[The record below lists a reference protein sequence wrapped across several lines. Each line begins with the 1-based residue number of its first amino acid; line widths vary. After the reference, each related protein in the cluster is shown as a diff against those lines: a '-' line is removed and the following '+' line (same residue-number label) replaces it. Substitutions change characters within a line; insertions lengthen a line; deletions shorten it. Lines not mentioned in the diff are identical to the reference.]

1 MINIARVKRSKW
13 ETPDKLIYLEDL
25 CRNGATMQ
33 DIAKVIGISK
43 TTLYKWQRESE
54 LIAKALT
61 NGKDIADALVEN
73 ALFTK
78 AITGNV
84 LAQIFWLKNR
94 RPDKWRDKVEHE
106 VKTDIEQ
113 EQSGIVI
120 LAPRLPQNEPPTES
134 LKLPPIEESED

>member
-1 MINIARVKRSKW
+1 MINIARVKRSDW

-43 TTLYKWQRESE
+43 TTLYKWQKESE
-54 LIAKALT
+54 LIYKALT
-61 NGKDIADALVEN
+61 TGKDIADALVEN

-78 AITGNV
+78 AISGNV

-106 VKTDIEQ
+106 IQADTENEQ
-113 EQSGIVI
+113 FGVVFIP
-120 LAPRLPQNEPPTES
+120 PRLEDNQPPT
-134 LKLPPIEESED
+134 EESED

>member
-1 MINIARVKRSKW
+1 MIDIARVKRSDW

-43 TTLYKWQRESE
+43 TTLYKWQKDSE
-54 LIAKALT
+54 LIYKALT
-61 NGKDIADALVEN
+61 TGKDIADALVEN

-106 VKTDIEQ
+106 IQADTEN
-113 EQSGIVI
+113 EHCGIVFMP
-120 LAPRLPQNEPPTES
+120 PRLEDNQPPT
-134 LKLPPIEESED
+134 EESED